1 MCDCEF
7 VEKEVVVP
15 ETLCGHYMKLKTY
28 LPPLGNLPQICLM

>member
-15 ETLCGHYMKLKTY
+15 ETLCVHYMKLRTY
-28 LPPLGNLPQICLM
+28 LPPWEISLKFA